1 MFFRYNFFTLCW
13 LLLVLLLT
21 LTPGENMPQTSL
33 WEDLLSFDKVAHFFI
48 FGVLVFLM
56 IIGLSK
62 QYRYQFLR
70 SKAVQVSLAIGI
82 AYGIIIEIIQLFIP
96 GRGFEVADII
106 ANTIGCFMGF
116 GLFYLVYRF

>member
-1 MFFRYNFFTLCW
+1 MFFRYNLFTLCW

-21 LTPGENMPQTSL
+21 LTPGENMPKTGL

-48 FGVLVFLM
+48 FGILVFLM
-56 IIGLSK
+56 IVGLSK

-70 SKAVQVSLAIGI
+70 SKAVQLSLTVGI
-82 AYGIIIEIIQLFIP
+82 LYGIIIEIIQQFIP
-96 GRGFEVADII
+96 GRGFEFADII

-116 GLFYLVYRF
+116 GLFYVVYKF